1 MKIITTLLLLL
12 LCLQAA
18 AQQTARNESDK
29 TSGNVPPEAPEKT
42 PHSTLPQKISDT
54 TPQKTA
60 ARSSLEPD
68 WFLYYTDNRAVVKRD
83 SLYGYV
89 DRNGIEVIPCQYKK
103 AYHFHDGIALV
114 RQGYEVFAI
123 DTLGNR
129 LDLRVKIPQFRNRD
143 FENFV
148 YWVWRS
154 IPFASSEELRRMKEE
169 RVYALITVGADG
181 RVTDCKNI
189 SSTSDE
195 AFRRVRDVAMASPQW
210 SPGHIGGQPV
220 STDYLLPVE
229 FYKLRT
235 LKCYP
240 VTDHGTR
247 IDCDFTYPLFEGQ
260 YAVTSFGPW
269 FYKHLRFR
277 NADEYYR
284 AGTGVVRVAFTVD
297 TKGRLRDI
305 AILSSHNDVCSAKT
319 VEILKRSPRWTP
331 GAIDGK
337 PVNVRY
343 ETSFK
348 FNFRR

>member
-1 MKIITTLLLLL
+1 MKKLTTLILLL
-12 LCLQAA
+12 LCLTAA
-18 AQQTARNESDK
+18 AQETARKGRPDTDKSSES
-29 TSGNVPPEAPEKT
+29 SPPEAPVKVF
-42 PHSTLPQKISDT
+42 LPKEISDT
-54 TPQKTA
+54 TSQKTA
-60 ARSSLEPD
+60 ARSSLKSD
-68 WFLYYTDNRAVVKRD
+68 WFLYYTDNRAVIKRD

-89 DRNGIEVIPCQYKK
+89 DCNGVEVIPCRYKK
-103 AYHFHDGIALV
+103 AYHFRDGIALV

-143 FENFV
+143 FENYV
-148 YWVWRS
+148 YWVWRN
-154 IPFASSEELRRMKEE
+154 IPFASSEELRRMKDE

-195 AFRRVRDVAMASPQW
+195 AFGRVRDVAITSPQW
-210 SPGHIGGQPV
+210 SPGQIGGQPV

-240 VTDHGTR
+240 VTAHGAR
-247 IDCDFTYPLFEGQ
+247 IDRDFTYPLFEGQ

-305 AILSSHNDVCSAKT
+305 TILRAHNDVCSAKT

-331 GAIDGK
+331 GTIDGK

-348 FNFRR
+348 FNFR